1 MNSIRSNF
9 ETHLRTRMETKR
21 TFVSLIAASSEL
33 NLLWV
38 RVSSGCV
45 FLCDYGKFEHAK
57 THGTQL
63 TYKKC
68 MKNFE

>member
-21 TFVSLIAASSEL
+21 SFVSLIAASSKL
-33 NLLWV
+33 NLSWV

-45 FLCDYGKFEHAK
+45 FLWDYRKFEHAE
-57 THGTQL
+57 THATQSS
-63 TYKKC
+63 YK
-68 MKNFE
+68 NV